1 MKPTMK
7 THAILEIIYACCAIG
22 AVAALIYSSLPSQ
35 PNAAAPRFTPEQ
47 IESRKAQAEEKME
60 SLDVDIELTQR
71 RISAIRNELRM
82 DGITAGRVALLSAD
96 LSEEMA
102 DLERLGKQRTTAHR
116 IFLRMSNAE
125 HYPSI
130 PSPLWAETDE
140 IDPRNIE

>member
-1 MKPTMK
+1 MK
-7 THAILEIIYACCAIG
+7 THAILATIAIICASG
-22 AVAALIYSSLPSQ
+22 GLYLLTPRPTATPQ
-35 PNAAAPRFTPEQ
+35 PRFTPEQ
-47 IESRKAQAEEKME
+47 IETRKAAAEEKME

-71 RISAIRNELRM
+71 RISAIRDELRM

-102 DLERLGKQRTTAHR
+102 DLEKLGKQRTTAHR

-125 HYPSI
+125 HYPNI

>member
-1 MKPTMK
+1 MK
-7 THAILEIIYACCAIG
+7 TPIWKFVVVFAIATVCIYGAAFRG
-22 AVAALIYSSLPSQ
+22 FYLGRKAVAPQ
-35 PNAAAPRFTPEQ
+35 PRFTPEQ
-47 IESRKAQAEEKME
+47 IETRKSQAEEKME
-60 SLDVDIELTQR
+60 SLDVDIELTNR

-102 DLERLGKQRTTAHR
+102 DLEKLGRQRTTAHR

-125 HYPSI
+125 HYPNI

>member
-1 MKPTMK
+1 
-7 THAILEIIYACCAIG
+7 
-22 AVAALIYSSLPSQ
+22 
-35 PNAAAPRFTPEQ
+35 
-47 IESRKAQAEEKME
+47 ME
-60 SLDVDIELTQR
+60 ALDVDIELTNR
-71 RISAIRNELRM
+71 RISAIRNELRT
-82 DGITAGRVALLSAD
+82 DGISAGRVALLSAD

-116 IFLRMSNAE
+116 IFLRMDNAQ

>member
-1 MKPTMK
+1 MK
-7 THAILEIIYACCAIG
+7 THAILATIAIICAAG
-22 AVAALIYSSLPSQ
+22 GLYLLTPRPPATPQ
-35 PNAAAPRFTPEQ
+35 PRFTSEQ
-47 IESRKAQAEEKME
+47 IETRKAQAEEKME
-60 SLDVDIELTQR
+60 SLDTDIDLTQR

-116 IFLRMSNAE
+116 IFLRMSTAE
-125 HYPSI
+125 HYPNI

>member
-1 MKPTMK
+1 M
-7 THAILEIIYACCAIG
+7 G
-22 AVAALIYSSLPSQ
+22 AAYLVSQ
-35 PNAAAPRFTPEQ
+35 EPPATPQPRFTPEQ
-47 IESRKAQAEEKME
+47 IETRKAQAEEKME
-60 SLDVDIELTQR
+60 ALDVDIELTQR

-102 DLERLGKQRTTAHR
+102 DLEKLGRQRSTAHR

-125 HYPSI
+125 HYPNI

>member
-1 MKPTMK
+1 MK
-7 THAILEIIYACCAIG
+7 THAILA
-22 AVAALIYSSLPSQ
+22 AVAIICASGGLYLLTPRPPANPQ
-35 PNAAAPRFTPEQ
+35 PRFTQEQ
-47 IESRKAQAEEKME
+47 IETRKAQAEERME

-71 RISAIRNELRM
+71 RISAIRDELRM

-102 DLERLGKQRTTAHR
+102 DLEKLGKQRTTAHR

-125 HYPSI
+125 HYPNI

>member
-1 MKPTMK
+1 MK
-7 THAILEIIYACCAIG
+7 THAILAVVAIICAAG
-22 AVAALIYSSLPSQ
+22 GLYLLVPKPPVHPQ
-35 PNAAAPRFTPEQ
+35 PRFTAEQ
-47 IESRKAQAEEKME
+47 IETRKAQAEEKME
-60 SLDVDIELTQR
+60 SLDVDIELTNR
-71 RISAIRNELRM
+71 RISAIRDELRM

-102 DLERLGKQRTTAHR
+102 DLEKLGRQRSTAHR

-125 HYPSI
+125 HYPNI